1 MNKTNKLIVIAMTAL
16 TLQSCGSLQEITGKD
31 VATGA
36 VIVGGAAVLIGA
48 CDWVDRQGG
57 YREYHQP
64 YDPSV
69 SPYRSV
75 FRSHEDT
82 SCLGFFLG
90 D

>member
-1 MNKTNKLIVIAMTAL
+1 
-16 TLQSCGSLQEITGKD
+16 
-31 VATGA
+31 
-36 VIVGGAAVLIGA
+36 
-48 CDWVDRQGG
+48 VDRQGG
-57 YREYHQP
+57 YHEYHQP